1 MSLKDVFDEVRQ
13 EKEVLAD
20 VSGKQPIDIMFDKYG
35 GGMMDR
41 MFMNVARD
49 VFSGKWEGGEKF
61 LKEMGGYYTD
71 PQSMIK
77 EFDEFASSIA
87 PVKKSKGGALRSVMK
102 GTKEATDQVAKA
114 QKMLQGVYRGY
125 TGERLAE
132 PVLSTTPQKRVAE
145 YYANRRAAERGE
157 DPHLEML
164 MVDPFAG
171 KQYGLSLP
179 IDQYNRDF
187 ITTRARAITPED
199 VAERIQLKKKGG
211 LACLSK

>member
-1 MSLKDVFDEVRQ
+1 MRGEEAGLVQLLPRAELREPFPRRYQDEYIEALRNELGLTGNKVLPERFNVPSTSVFDKQIQRPEIM
-13 EKEVLAD
+13 LPD
-20 VSGKQPIDIMFDKYG
+20 VYQ
-35 GGMMDR
+35 
-41 MFMNVARD
+41 
-49 VFSGKWEGGEKF
+49 
-61 LKEMGGYYTD
+61 
-71 PQSMIK
+71 
-77 EFDEFASSIA
+77 
-87 PVKKSKGGALRSVMK
+87 KGGAVRSMVSGAQK
-102 GTKEATDQVAKA
+102 AAKEG

-125 TGERLAE
+125 TGERLEE

-199 VAERIQLKKKGG
+199 VAERIQLKKRGG
-211 LACLSK
+211 LASLSR